1 MPLPSDNF
9 KFRFTRSDSLTVS
22 PSQGRSGETLI
33 VYYDFA
39 CMLEKFCLA
48 RDPLLFRNVVFM
60 IDKFHLKNHTCS
72 ASYSYFEYDVCML
85 ARTQVCEQGPC
96 STSMLHLINEVSLR
110 ELSYSAVFSKLRPVL
125 ETTCK
130 SRSEDR
136 AIQLTMF
143 ASDEYSRERNTEQV
157 ARLRLVARPIVVPA
171 TTVATAPIRMGVP
184 EVETLQLGVG
194 DTDDGESKAS
204 EPERVDMVLT

>member
-1 MPLPSDNF
+1 M
-9 KFRFTRSDSLTVS
+9 
-22 PSQGRSGETLI
+22 
-33 VYYDFA
+33 
-39 CMLEKFCLA
+39 
-48 RDPLLFRNVVFM
+48 
-60 IDKFHLKNHTCS
+60 
-72 ASYSYFEYDVCML
+72 
-85 ARTQVCEQGPC
+85 
-96 STSMLHLINEVSLR
+96 
-110 ELSYSAVFSKLRPVL
+110 FSILRPVL

-136 AIQLTMF
+136 AILLTMF
-143 ASDEYSRERNTEQV
+143 AGDEYSRKRNEEQV

-194 DTDDGESKAS
+194 ETDDGESKAS

>member
-1 MPLPSDNF
+1 MRLLVDAKTSTRSCEGSSSDRCVPLPSDNF
-9 KFRFTRSDSLTVS
+9 KFQSTHSDSLTVS

-96 STSMLHLINEVSLR
+96 SPPRSVRYLYSRPRASLGARTAPSNLQCSPVTSTPA
-110 ELSYSAVFSKLRPVL
+110 SA
-125 ETTCK
+125 TT
-130 SRSEDR
+130 SRSSD
-136 AIQLTMF
+136 F
-143 ASDEYSRERNTEQV
+143 AFAADFAVTAGPLRKGGGSGV
-157 ARLRLVARPIVVPA
+157 LAWARRGIARVW
-171 TTVATAPIRMGVP
+171 
-184 EVETLQLGVG
+184 
-194 DTDDGESKAS
+194 
-204 EPERVDMVLT
+204 RVR

>member
-1 MPLPSDNF
+1 
-9 KFRFTRSDSLTVS
+9 
-22 PSQGRSGETLI
+22 
-33 VYYDFA
+33 
-39 CMLEKFCLA
+39 MLEKFCLA

-96 STSMLHLINEVSLR
+96 SPPRSVRHLYIINEVSLR
-110 ELSYSAVFSKLRPVL
+110 ELSDSAVFSQLRPVL

-143 ASDEYSRERNTEQV
+143 ASDEYSRERNNEQV
-157 ARLRLVARPIVVPA
+157 ARLRLVTVPIVVPA
-171 TTVATAPIRMGVP
+171 TTVATAPIRMTGAGVL

-194 DTDDGESKAS
+194 EGEDGESKAC
-204 EPERVDMVLT
+204 EAEGVDIVMT